1 MARLFDRYKKEII
14 RQMKNQYGFKNAMQV
29 PKLVKIVINM
39 GVGQGNQD
47 AKLVQEAAGELA
59 VIAGQKAVITKARQ
73 SIAGFKLRKG
83 MPIGCKV
90 TLRGVRMY
98 EFLDRLISIAVPR
111 IRDFRGFSVSSFDG
125 RGGYSFGLTEQTIF
139 PELDLDKIKRT
150 QGMDI
155 TILTSGKNKEETKGL
170 LTLLGFP
177 FVR

>member
-14 RQMKNQYGFKNAMQV
+14 RQMKNQYDFKNAMQV

-155 TILTSGKNKEETKGL
+155 TILTNGKNKEETKGL

>member
-170 LTLLGFP
+170 LTSLGFP

>member
-83 MPIGCKV
+83 IPIGCKV

>member
-47 AKLVQEAAGELA
+47 AKLVQESAGELA